1 MALILTHSDIAAL
14 IDRPT
19 VYDVVEQAHADLSN
33 GTATNPAPPVLALD
47 GGAAVLPM
55 VATATRHR
63 ASTVKMLSDM
73 PFNRDAGLPTQ
84 RSTILLMSSRT
95 GECEAV
101 LDGRLITAIRTAAAS
116 AVATAHLSRA
126 CSTSLGLIGAGT
138 LAVEHTRA
146 IARIRGIEKVFVWSR
161 SASTVDEFRRRIE
174 DLGLAVEAAESPR
187 HVLSAADVVCTLT
200 PSKDP
205 IIEGTWFRPGLHLNA
220 VGAPPRADHREIDG
234 PGMGSARLIVDS
246 RATALAKSGDVLL
259 AISEGHLTEADV
271 NVELGDVIV
280 TPALG
285 RRSEDDITLFNSVGI
300 GLQDLATARIL
311 VDAAKAA
318 GLGTTVDMSA

>member
-1 MALILTHSDIAAL
+1 MTLVLTHSDIAAL
-14 IDRPT
+14 IDRPS
-19 VYDVVEQAHADLSN
+19 VYDVVEQAHADLST
-33 GTATNPAPPVLALD
+33 GTATNPAPPVLTLD
-47 GGAAVLPM
+47 RGGAVLPM
-55 VATATRHR
+55 VATATRDR
-63 ASTVKMLSDM
+63 ASAVKMLSDM

-84 RSTILLMSSRT
+84 RSTILLLSAQT

-116 AVATAHLSRA
+116 AVATAHLSRHS
-126 CSTSLGLIGAGT
+126 STSLGLIGAGT

-161 SASTVDEFRRRIE
+161 SAATVEEFRRRIE
-174 DLGLAVEAAESPR
+174 DLDLAVEAAESPR

-205 IIEGTWFRPGLHLNA
+205 IIEGAWFRPGLHLNA
-220 VGAPPRADHREIDG
+220 VGAPPRVDHREIDG

-259 AISEGHLTEADV
+259 AIDEGHLTATDV
-271 NVELGDVIV
+271 TLELGDVIV

-285 RRSEDDITLFNSVGI
+285 RRGEDDITLFNSVGI

-311 VDAAKAA
+311 VDAATAA